1 MEHLIGWLLI
11 VGIMIGVIMEL
22 SKFSEVLIIVESN
35 LELWL
40 DFHNI
45 NKNRFLFFVKLPF
58 DIILKRIN
66 CA

>member
-22 SKFSEVLIIVESN
+22 SKFSEVLIIVELN
-35 LELWL
+35 PELWL

-45 NKNRFLFFVKLPF
+45 NKNRFLFFCKITL
-58 DIILKRIN
+58 
-66 CA
+66 